1 VKSGAGEGSFSVTLT
16 GLSPNT
22 IYYVKA
28 YASHIQGESYGNEV
42 VFATMFNLA
51 EEIIF
56 NPDLTYGSVTD
67 IEGNVYKTV
76 QIGSQTWMAE
86 NLKTTKFNN
95 DSAIPNVTDNS
106 DWIGLSSSAYCWYN
120 NDINNK
126 NLIGALYN
134 WFTVN
139 TGLLC
144 PTGWHVPTDNEWSA
158 LTSYIGGE
166 NIAGAE
172 MKETGVTHWAEPN
185 MGATNSSGFTALP
198 GGQRH
203 ESDGTFIGASLYDV
217 WWSSTEYNIYKSWY
231 RSVATINTVV
241 FRSSGSLKQRGFSI
255 RCIKD

>member
-158 LTSYIGGE
+158 LTNYMGGE

-172 MKETGVTHWAEPN
+172 MKEAGVTHWAEPN

-203 ESDGTFIGASLYDV
+203 ESDGTFIGTSLYDV
-217 WWSSTEYNIYKSWY
+217 WWSSTEYKIYKSWY
-231 RSVATINTVV
+231 RSVAAINTVV
-241 FRSSGSLKQRGFSI
+241 FRSNGSLKQRGFSI